1 MIWGNL
7 SGDDFLKKLRENF
20 KKSSIESS
28 KNHRF
33 WWFYNHLAAC
43 LMKTKG
49 KSQNRLFFDDFPQFF
64 RKNRLN
70 HQKIIDFGIFQS
82 FCNMFNENQGKI
94 PKSMIF

>member
-7 SGDDFLKKLRENF
+7 SGDDFLKKLRENI

-33 WWFYNHLAAC
+33 WWFYNHFATC

-49 KSQNRLFFDDFPQFF
+49 KSQNR
-64 RKNRLN
+64 
-70 HQKIIDFGIFQS
+70 
-82 FCNMFNENQGKI
+82 
-94 PKSMIF
+94 